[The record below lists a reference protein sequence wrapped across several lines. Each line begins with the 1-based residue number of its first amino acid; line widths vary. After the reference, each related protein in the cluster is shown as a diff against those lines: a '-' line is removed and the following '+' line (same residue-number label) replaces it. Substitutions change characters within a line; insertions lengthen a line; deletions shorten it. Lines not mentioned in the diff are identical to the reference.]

1 MNTIL
6 TIIIITVIIVI
17 FAISIFYCKSKENK
31 KKRIQR
37 DMDKIYSDSIQRE
50 ADYYK
55 R

>member
-1 MNTIL
+1 MNTTFVIAIIL
-6 TIIIITVIIVI
+6 VIIII
-17 FAISIFYCKSKENK
+17 AISIFYCKSNENK

-37 DMDKIYSDSIQRE
+37 DMDKVYRDSIQRE